1 MKAFKKYFF
10 ETAIPFLI
18 WLGIILF
25 AFWLEFSGSNR
36 SSKKTAIEP
45 ICSSQLPSE
54 LAQCLAANA
63 HSVDY
68 SKILDSNTRIL
79 VFGEAHAA
87 IAQKQEIVDHMQ
99 ELANLGF
106 TVLAY
111 ESMPSSKQYLITQ
124 YKAGTISREALS
136 EEFRILWGYNPEPY
150 VMIID
155 AALAAHMSIVFLDID
170 YEHIDLRKPNWAEL
184 ERAANVR
191 REAHWVNLMAN
202 ICKSDKNAKII
213 ALIGNAHVS
222 SIQLQLSQHV
232 IATKSISLDGGEF
245 FYDTLVTEAARQSNL
260 QDKRLIIK
268 TAPVL
273 GPNDS
278 GAIVTDSNYHL
289 QVPQSDH
296 ALIIGKR
303 SKK

>member
-10 ETAIPFLI
+10 DTVIPFLI
-18 WLGIILF
+18 WLGIFIF
-25 AFWLEFSGSNR
+25 AFWLEFSGSSH
-36 SSKKTAIEP
+36 SSKKAANEP
-45 ICSSQLPSE
+45 ICSSQILAE
-54 LAQCLAANA
+54 FAQCLASNA

-68 SKILDSNTRIL
+68 SKLLDKSTKIL

-87 IAQKQEIVDHMQ
+87 IAQKQEIIDHMQ

-124 YKAGTISREALS
+124 YKAGTLSREALS
-136 EEFRILWGYNPEPY
+136 EEFRTLWGYNPEPY
-150 VMIID
+150 VMMID
-155 AALAAHMSIVFLDID
+155 AALEKHMSIVFLDTD
-170 YEHIDLRKPNWAEL
+170 YEHIDLKKPNWAEL

-202 ICKSDKNAKII
+202 ICKSDKNARIV

-222 SIQLQLSQHV
+222 SIQLQLSQNV
-232 IATKSISLDGGEF
+232 IASKSISLDGGEF

-260 QDKRLIIK
+260 QDKRLMIK
-268 TAPVL
+268 TAPAL
-273 GPNDS
+273 GRNDS
-278 GAIVTDSNYHL
+278 KAIGTDSNYHL
-289 QVPQSDH
+289 QVPQSAN

-303 SKK
+303 SKS